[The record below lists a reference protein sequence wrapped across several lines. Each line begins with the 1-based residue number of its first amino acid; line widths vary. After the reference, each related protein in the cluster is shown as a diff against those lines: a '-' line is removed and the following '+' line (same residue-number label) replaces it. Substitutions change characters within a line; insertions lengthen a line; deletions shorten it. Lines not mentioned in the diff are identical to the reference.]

1 MNIFQFRISSDNH
14 ACLSIHIIIIK
25 PVEVVLMLSQIQAP
39 IPAYQIQLPPPPN
52 PGMSKGMER
61 FYSNQG
67 WTQTKIEYEKLFTI
81 KFCTFS
87 YKWGIWP
94 RFCQILGGYLGSGVM
109 IAVVIDWC
117 ISPDFIY

>member
-61 FYSNQG
+61 PRLSMKSCLLISF
-67 WTQTKIEYEKLFTI
+67 ELFATSETFDHDSA
-81 KFCTFS
+81 KFLGAT
-87 YKWGIWP
+87 WGE
-94 RFCQILGGYLGSGVM
+94 GGGG
-109 IAVVIDWC
+109 D
-117 ISPDFIY
+117 DD